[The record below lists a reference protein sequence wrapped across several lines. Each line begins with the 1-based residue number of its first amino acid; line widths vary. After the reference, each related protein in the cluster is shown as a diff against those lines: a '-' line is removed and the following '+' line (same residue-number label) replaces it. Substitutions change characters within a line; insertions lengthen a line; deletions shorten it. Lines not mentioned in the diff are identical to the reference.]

1 MSRETLELA
10 LAELG
15 VACDVET
22 RETLAVIRL
31 HPGTAPLAED
41 SLRLSV
47 VQAAR
52 SNGFTHVAVELCED
66 MPPGEALHRG

>member
-15 VACDVET
+15 VACDVEA
-22 RETLAVIRL
+22 RDALAVIRL
-31 HPGTAPLAED
+31 RDDAAPLALD

-52 SNGFTHVAVELCED
+52 SHGFTHVAVELHED
-66 MPPGEALHRG
+66 TPPGEAVHRR